1 MLRAGFSIRKRRSE
15 RRGGEVEWWRGGEVE
30 RWRGGVVER
39 WRGGVVE
46 RWRGGVVEWWSGG
59 VVECG
64 CWRRSAAYGLETDVL
79 WRWFLSPEARDGT
92 VEGSNP
98 DGWCNL

>member
-1 MLRAGFSIRKRRSE
+1 VE
-15 RRGGEVEWWRGGEVE
+15 RWSGGEVE
-30 RWRGGVVER
+30 RWRGGE
-39 WRGGVVE
+39 
-46 RWRGGVVEWWSGG
+46 VEWWSGG

-79 WRWFLSPEARDGT
+79 WRRFLSPEARDGT

-98 DGWCNL
+98 GRMVQPLVCQGRHQADRDLGEDS